1 MPCENPL
8 ALRPRF
14 KNIVEYSNTLPT
26 PHVIVDLELIRS
38 YYERMSK
45 ACNYAQIYF
54 ALKACPLNEIATMLN
69 SMGSHFDI
77 ASRYELDQVLS
88 LGVSPENIFY
98 GNTIKKEE
106 DIAYFWSKGVKTFA
120 TDCENDV
127 RKIARVAPA
136 ANVYFRVLLP
146 ASNSA
151 DWPLSR
157 KFGCHS
163 DLVLTLITL
172 AKKLGLNPIGLSFH
186 VGSQQR
192 DVTVWDVA
200 LGMCANIFAKSSC
213 KLSLIDM
220 GGGLP
225 ARYVYETMS
234 LENYG
239 KIIESY
245 IEKHFPN
252 KASRPRFVMEP
263 GRSLVADSGVLVSTV
278 VEVAN
283 KGGDEDY
290 RWVYLDAGKF
300 NGMIETIDES
310 IRYSSVCSCDMDCTH
325 KTLPVVLAGPTCDSM
340 DIMYEKEKYPMP
352 VDLKAGDRVY
362 FLAAGAYT
370 GSYASVCFNG
380 FPPIKTF
387 VLK

>member
-1 MPCENPL
+1 MACENPL
-8 ALRPRF
+8 ASRDGF
-14 KNIVEYSNTLPT
+14 KKIVEYSKTLPT
-26 PHVIVDLELIRS
+26 PHVIVDLSLIRS
-38 YYERMSK
+38 YYERMAK

-54 ALKACPLNEIATMLN
+54 ALKACPLDEISTMLY
-69 SMGSHFDI
+69 SMGSCFDI
-77 ASRYELDQVLS
+77 ASKYELDQVLA
-88 LGVSPENIFY
+88 LGVSPSKIFY

-106 DIAYFWSKGVKTFA
+106 DIAYFYSKGVTAFA
-120 TDCENDV
+120 SDCENDV
-127 RKIARVAPA
+127 RKIARVAPK

-146 ASNSA
+146 SSNSA

-163 DLVLTLITL
+163 DLVLKLIEL
-172 AKKLGLNPIGLSFH
+172 AKNLELNPIGLSFH

-192 DVTVWDVA
+192 DVTVWDTA
-200 LGMCANIFAKSSC
+200 LGMCAQIFAKSCC

-225 ARYVYETMS
+225 ARYVYETMP
-234 LENYG
+234 LEEYAS
-239 KIIESY
+239 IIKGY

-252 KASRPRFVMEP
+252 ESERPRFVMEP
-263 GRSLVADSGVLVSTV
+263 GRSLVADSGVLVSSV

-283 KGGDEDY
+283 KGGNEDY

-300 NGMIETIDES
+300 NGLIETIDES
-310 IRYSSVCSCDMDCTH
+310 IRYSSVCSCDMECREETS
-325 KTLPVVLAGPTCDSM
+325 PVVLAGPTCDSM

-352 VDLKAGDRVY
+352 VNLKAGDRVY

-370 GSYASVCFNG
+370 GSYASVNFNG
-380 FPPIKTF
+380 FPPIKTY
-387 VLK
+387 VTQ

>member
-8 ALRPRF
+8 AQRARF
-14 KNIVEYSNTLPT
+14 NEMVQYSKTLAT
-26 PHVIVDLELIRS
+26 PHVIVDLQLIKE
-38 YYERMSK
+38 YYQRMKK
-45 ACNYAQIYF
+45 ACPYADIYF
-54 ALKACPLNEIATMLN
+54 ALKACPLNEIATMLY
-69 SMGSHFDI
+69 SMGSNFDI
-77 ASRYELDQVLS
+77 ASRYELDQVLA
-88 LGVSPENIFY
+88 LGVSPSRIFY
-98 GNTIKKEE
+98 GNPIKKEE
-106 DIAYFWSKGVKTFA
+106 DVAYFYSKGVTTFA
-120 TDCENDV
+120 SDCENDV
-127 RKIARVAPA
+127 RKIARVAPG
-136 ANVYFRVLLP
+136 ANVFFRVLLP

-163 DLVLTLITL
+163 SMVLDLITL
-172 AKKLGLNPIGLSFH
+172 AKNLGLNPIGLSFH

-192 DVTVWDVA
+192 DVTVWDTA
-200 LGMCANIFAKSSC
+200 LSMCASIFEKAPC

-239 KIIESY
+239 SIIGSY
-245 IEKHFPN
+245 IEKYFPD
-252 KASRPRFVMEP
+252 AGSRPRFVMEP
-263 GRSLVADSGVLVSTV
+263 GRSLVADSGVLASTV

-290 RWVYLDAGKF
+290 RWVFLDTGKF

-310 IRYSSVCSCDMDCTH
+310 IRYSSVCSCDMDCTQ
-325 KTLPVVLAGPTCDSM
+325 KTEPVVLAGPTCDSM
-340 DIMYEKEKYPMP
+340 DIMYEKEKYSLP
-352 VDLKAGDRVY
+352 VNLKAGDRIY

-370 GSYASVCFNG
+370 ASYASVNFNG
-380 FPPIKTF
+380 FPPIKTY
-387 VLK
+387 VYK

>member
-8 ALRPRF
+8 ALREGFGR
-14 KNIVEYSNTLPT
+14 IVEYSKALPT
-26 PHVIVDLELIRS
+26 PHVIVDLGLIRS
-38 YYERMSK
+38 YYERMAK
-45 ACNYAQIYF
+45 ACSYADIYF
-54 ALKACPLNEIATMLN
+54 ALKACPLDGIASMLYG
-69 SMGSHFDI
+69 MGSNFDI
-77 ASRYELDQVLS
+77 ASRYELDQVLA
-88 LGVSPENIFY
+88 LGIDPSRVFY

-106 DIAYFWSKGVKTFA
+106 DVAYFWEKGVRTFA
-120 TDCENDV
+120 SDCENDV
-127 RKIARVAPA
+127 RKIARVAPG

-146 ASNSA
+146 ASDSA

-157 KFGCHS
+157 KFGCHCDMVL
-163 DLVLTLITL
+163 DLIGL
-172 AKKLGLNPIGLSFH
+172 AKSEGLNPIGLSFH

-200 LGMCANIFAKSSC
+200 LGMCADIFAKSPC
-213 KLSLIDM
+213 PLEMIDM

-225 ARYVYETMS
+225 ARYVSETMAMEEYAS
-234 LENYG
+234 NIRG
-239 KIIESY
+239 Y

-252 KASRPRFVMEP
+252 VSSRPRFVMEP
-263 GRSLVADSGVLVSTV
+263 GRSLVADSGVLVASV
-278 VEVAN
+278 VEVAR

-290 RWVYLDAGKF
+290 RWVFLDAGKF

-325 KTLPVVLAGPTCDSM
+325 ETQPVVLAGPTCDSM
-340 DIMYEKEKYPMP
+340 DIMYEKDKYPMP

-370 GSYASVCFNG
+370 GSYASVNFNG
-380 FPPIKTF
+380 FPPIRTYL
-387 VLK
+387 V